1 MSDRLGRSCIEPIG
15 GQVLG
20 GGALTMLIFCFLVFM
35 YYTLPFCC
43 QRGVGEN
50 GEMSEPRPTLQFDL
64 DLEAVRLL
72 HRSVSFHLEKWPGG
86 PDPREQEAL
95 QSMKTLLTAALL
107 EFSLDQDGQR

>member
-1 MSDRLGRSCIEPIG
+1 MSS
-15 GQVLG
+15 
-20 GGALTMLIFCFLVFM
+20 ALTKTVSAETC
-35 YYTLPFCC
+35 
-43 QRGVGEN
+43 
-50 GEMSEPRPTLQFDL
+50 S
-64 DLEAVRLL
+64 L